1 MSWTPAPV
9 PDIIHQKES
18 SHTSM
23 HWSPMRTPASFY
35 SLFAAAALV
44 VAAGSP
50 VAAQSSVATGYARLA
65 ANRTASPDAR
75 IRTLATYDFDSSFEG
90 MPTRVTV
97 ADSAGTLVASFRARG
112 TRFDQ
117 PMKVAV
123 ADRDILLEGQTVRGV
138 LTIVLYDQN
147 DPMSAGTLLGAWTLG
162 SYQGELRARAVR

>member
-1 MSWTPAPV
+1 MRPPV
-9 PDIIHQKES
+9 
-18 SHTSM
+18 
-23 HWSPMRTPASFY
+23 SFY
-35 SLFAAAALV
+35 SLFTVAALV

-50 VAAQSSVATGYARLA
+50 AAAQQPTTGYARLA
-65 ANRTASPDAR
+65 ANRAPSADVRVRKLAS
-75 IRTLATYDFDSSFEG
+75 YDFDSSFEG

-123 ADRDILLEGQTVRGV
+123 ADRDILLEGQTVRGT

-147 DPMSAGTLLGAWTLG
+147 DSMPAGSIIGTWTLG
-162 SYQGELRARAVR
+162 AYQGELRARAVR

>member
-1 MSWTPAPV
+1 MSWTPRPV

-35 SLFAAAALV
+35 SLVAAAALV
-44 VAAGSP
+44 VAAVSP
-50 VAAQSSVATGYARLA
+50 AAAQQTTGYARLA

-75 IRTLATYDFDSSFEG
+75 VRKLATYDFDSSFEG

-97 ADSAGTLVASFRARG
+97 ADSAGTLVASFRPRG
-112 TRFDQ
+112 ARFDQ

-123 ADRDILLEGQTVRGV
+123 ADRDILLEGQTVRGL

-147 DPMSAGTLLGAWTLG
+147 DSMPAGSIIGTWTLG

>member
-1 MSWTPAPV
+1 MSWTPRPV
-9 PDIIHQKES
+9 PGIIHQKES

-23 HWSPMRTPASFY
+23 PWSPMRPPASFY

-50 VAAQSSVATGYARLA
+50 AAAQSSVATGYARLA

-75 IRTLATYDFDSSFEG
+75 VRKLATYDFDSPLEG
-90 MPTRVTV
+90 MPARVTV

-123 ADRDILLEGQTVRGV
+123 ADRDILLEGQTVRGL

-147 DPMSAGTLLGAWTLG
+147 DAVPAGSIIGTWALGA
-162 SYQGELRARAVR
+162 YQGELRARAVR

>member
-1 MSWTPAPV
+1 MSWTPRPV

-35 SLFAAAALV
+35 SLVAAAA
-44 VAAGSP
+44 
-50 VAAQSSVATGYARLA
+50 QQTTGYTRLA

-75 IRTLATYDFDSSFEG
+75 VRKLATYDFDSSFEG

-97 ADSAGTLVASFRARG
+97 ADSAGTLVASFRPRG
-112 TRFDQ
+112 ARFDQ

-123 ADRDILLEGQTVRGV
+123 ADRDILLEGQTVRGL

-147 DPMSAGTLLGAWTLG
+147 DSMPAGSIIGTWTLG

>member
-1 MSWTPAPV
+1 
-9 PDIIHQKES
+9 
-18 SHTSM
+18 
-23 HWSPMRTPASFY
+23 MRTPASFY

-44 VAAGSP
+44 VAAVSP
-50 VAAQSSVATGYARLA
+50 AAAQQTTATGYARLA
-65 ANRTASPDAR
+65 ANRTVTADAGVR
-75 IRTLATYDFDSSFEG
+75 KLATYDFDSSFEG

-123 ADRDILLEGQTVRGV
+123 ADRDILLEGQTVRGL

-147 DPMSAGTLLGAWTLG
+147 DSMPAGSIIGTWTLG